1 MLIYR
6 IQNRLRQLQ
15 LRVLGKRT
23 GRVVSVSASRASQIM
38 QNYPGVTCQ
47 TLVESDGLSKL
58 QPAHL
63 PGDASETLQPFQ
75 IECESVLLDIINPGF
90 SFRSHV
96 LLDPDL
102 NVIFV
107 DTLPEETILA
117 FRRYVPRNCRL
128 LTGTIAYLSNTWID
142 NYYHWMQLTLPLLR
156 FYRELAPHTGI
167 DYYYVGESRTSR
179 LQEETLAQLGIR
191 KSQIVREPCRA
202 DRLLTAIYLHRPQH
216 SEMRYRD
223 VWGHRF
229 VRSIFPRKD
238 CPDSPK
244 RIHIE
249 RGNVPMRRLANE
261 KEVIAYLRQ
270 LEFVSLRMDGM
281 TVASQARLFANA
293 TAIIGVHGAALTNLL
308 FAQPGTKVIE
318 LFPPSAQEPG
328 MFTAATHSDLDYYYL
343 LGEPGNQDRKFDV
356 RINIEKLAALLR
368 MAGLQGA

>member
-15 LRVLGKRT
+15 LRGLGKRT
-23 GRVVSVSASRASQIM
+23 GRVVPVSASRSFQIT
-38 QNYPGVTCQ
+38 QNYAGVKCQ

-63 PGDASETLQPFQ
+63 PEDASETLQPFQ

-102 NVIFV
+102 NVVFV

-117 FRRYVPRNCRL
+117 FRRYVPKNCRQL
-128 LTGTIAYLSNTWID
+128 RGTVAYLSNTWID

-156 FYRELAPHTGI
+156 LYRELAPHTGI
-167 DYYYVGESRTSR
+167 DYYYVGESHTSR

-191 KSQIVREPCRA
+191 KSQIVREPCHA

-216 SEMRYRD
+216 REMRYRD

-229 VRSIFPRKD
+229 VRSIFPRQH

-261 KEVIAYLRQ
+261 KEVVACLRQ
-270 LEFVSLRMDGM
+270 LQFVSLRMDGM

-293 TAIIGVHGAALTNLL
+293 EVILGVHGAALTNLL
-308 FAQPGTKVIE
+308 FSQPGTKVIE

-356 RINIEKLAALLR
+356 RVNLEKLAALLR

>member
-1 MLIYR
+1 
-6 IQNRLRQLQ
+6 
-15 LRVLGKRT
+15 
-23 GRVVSVSASRASQIM
+23 
-38 QNYPGVTCQ
+38 
-47 TLVESDGLSKL
+47 
-58 QPAHL
+58 
-63 PGDASETLQPFQ
+63 
-75 IECESVLLDIINPGF
+75 
-90 SFRSHV
+90 V

-117 FRRYVPRNCRL
+117 FRRYVPRNCRR

-216 SEMRYRD
+216 REMRYRD

-238 CPDSPK
+238 CPGSPK

-318 LFPPSAQEPG
+318 LFPPSAQEISTTTTCWVSRGIRIVSSMSGSISKSWQPCSG
-328 MFTAATHSDLDYYYL
+328 WLVCKAREYY
-343 LGEPGNQDRKFDV
+343 
-356 RINIEKLAALLR
+356 IELNNASCIPMPCHGKESR
-368 MAGLQGA
+368 RQKS